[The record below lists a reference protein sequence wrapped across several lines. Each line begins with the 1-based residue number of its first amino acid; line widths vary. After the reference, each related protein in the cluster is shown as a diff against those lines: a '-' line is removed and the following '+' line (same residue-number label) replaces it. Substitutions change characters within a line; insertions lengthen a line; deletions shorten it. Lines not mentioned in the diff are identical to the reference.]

1 MQVRHIKVEMQST
14 VVTGCVGRSWRTV
27 AQTGRCFVKQTLL
40 LFGRHF
46 HIAALRAGDGSLE
59 SNQSLLLR
67 FPLFGRR
74 PGVRQRTQVPSRM
87 RLRLTKIKTLT
98 EHLWLTS
105 YANYLY
111 IWVSG
116 SATNGPVDRIIFY
129 FLHKPLETRHSS
141 IGIPHDN
148 GIVVFRVGRFQFRQQ
163 LFTQVRRVGF
173 GQCGVVIA
181 HFSDIAVPESFGQSR
196 LWRHFFDLSMRRL

>member
-1 MQVRHIKVEMQST
+1 MLISSNRGGKLELCSRTLRHKFVQFGQVFVSLLRLAFHAPPRRWQRIFISPSHREPMQVRHIKVEMQST

-74 PGVRQRTQVPSRM
+74 PGVGQRTQVPSRM

-98 EHLWLTS
+98 GHL
-105 YANYLY
+105 
-111 IWVSG
+111 
-116 SATNGPVDRIIFY
+116 
-129 FLHKPLETRHSS
+129 
-141 IGIPHDN
+141 
-148 GIVVFRVGRFQFRQQ
+148 
-163 LFTQVRRVGF
+163 
-173 GQCGVVIA
+173 
-181 HFSDIAVPESFGQSR
+181 
-196 LWRHFFDLSMRRL
+196 